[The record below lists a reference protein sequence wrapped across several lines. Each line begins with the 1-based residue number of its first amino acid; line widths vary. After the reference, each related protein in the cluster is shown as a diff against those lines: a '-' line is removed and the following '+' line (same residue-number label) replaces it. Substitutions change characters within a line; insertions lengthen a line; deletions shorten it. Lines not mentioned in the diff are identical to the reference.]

1 MKDLPE
7 VCQKLRGQLIVSC
20 QAPEGDIFHGPDA
33 MARFAV
39 AARQGGAA
47 GIRANGVAD
56 VAAIRRAVDL
66 PIIGIR
72 KTPFPEG
79 GWLITGSF
87 DAAKDIVAA
96 GADIIALDCT
106 RRGQELGALDR
117 LRRIRAELGV
127 PVMAD
132 IATLDEALAAQQA
145 GADLIATTLRGYTA
159 ETAEVRAFD
168 PAFVRLVAD
177 KLETPIVTEGRIHTP
192 EQAREA
198 MRAGS
203 FAVVVG
209 TAITAPRE
217 ITRRFAGLL
226 SMEREDK
233 ARNRYFLAVDLGGT
247 NTKSGIVS
255 REGELLHTAV
265 VPTPAGGGRQVLIDH
280 LKSVARQCMLTARQR
295 GITPSALGI
304 ATAGWVDFYTGRVVY
319 ATENLPGWTGTPIA
333 SELEEATGLPVA
345 VENDANALALAEKQ
359 FGVGRTVRDFVCLT
373 LGTGVGGGCV
383 IGGGLNRGP
392 HFFANALGHIT
403 LVPDGHPCT
412 CGKRGCLEA
421 YANASALLRFAG
433 GCFKDAEEVI
443 AAAQAGDAAAA
454 EAIRALAGHLAAGV
468 VSIIQILDP
477 EMIILSGGIVENNPL
492 LLQHFQIGLKSGVPV
507 WEHRRIQVQVS
518 RLGYFSGVLGAVAAV
533 LEKIERDAVTR
544 FHFTMQSPTSLI
556 PGLGK
561 EVAIDES
568 QRKKM

>member
-56 VAAIRRAVDL
+56 VAAIRQAVDL

-72 KTPFPEG
+72 KTLFPEG

-106 RRGQELGALDR
+106 HRGQELGALDR

-177 KLETPIVTEGRIHTP
+177 RLETPVVTEGRIHTP

-233 ARNRYFLAVDLGGT
+233 AQNRHFLAIDLGGT
-247 NTKSGIVS
+247 NTKTGIVS

-280 LKSVARQCMLTARQR
+280 LKSVARQWMLTARQK

-333 SELEEATGLPVA
+333 AELEEATGLPVA
-345 VENDANALALAEKQ
+345 VENDANALALAERQ

-433 GCFKDAEEVI
+433 GRFKDAGEVI
-443 AAAQAGDAAAA
+443 AAAQAGNAAAS

-492 LLQHFQIGLKSGVPV
+492 LLQHFQNGLKSGVPV
-507 WEHRRIQVQVS
+507 WKHRRIQVQVS
-518 RLGYFSGVLGAVAAV
+518 RLGYFSGVLGAVGAV

-544 FHFTMQSPTSLI
+544 FQFTMQSPTSLI
-556 PGLGK
+556 PGPGK
-561 EVAIDES
+561 EVAINES
-568 QRKKM
+568 PRKKM

>member
-39 AARQGGAA
+39 ASRQGGAA

-72 KTPFPEG
+72 KTLFPEG

-177 KLETPIVTEGRIHTP
+177 RLETPVVTEGRIHTP

-233 ARNRYFLAVDLGGT
+233 AQNRHFLAIDLGGT
-247 NTKSGIVS
+247 NTKTGIVS

-280 LKSVARQCMLTARQR
+280 LKSVARQCMLTARQI

-333 SELEEATGLPVA
+333 AELEEATGLPVA

-443 AAAQAGDAAAA
+443 AAAQAGDAAAS
-454 EAIRALAGHLAAGV
+454 EAIRALAGHLAAGI

-492 LLQHFQIGLKSGVPV
+492 LLQHFQNGLKSGVPV

-544 FHFTMQSPTSLI
+544 FQFTMQSPTSFI
-556 PGLGK
+556 PGPGK
-561 EVAIDES
+561 EVAINES
-568 QRKKM
+568 PRKKM